1 MDKKEDVD
9 PEDIPYLLH
18 PYPAT
23 LVTTI
28 GKDGKPNVLAV
39 AWIIPV
45 SVDSAQI
52 AMSLRPQRH
61 SYKLLTE
68 TREFVVN
75 IPNFDLAERV
85 VFCGRRSGR
94 GYDKFRETGL
104 TPLKARKVS
113 APIIKECTAHLECK
127 LEKTI
132 KVDDHILCIG
142 KVVAAYASSK
152 CYGSLYDLGQHQP
165 LLHLRG
171 NTFTTT
177 KKEVSEYSVT

>member
-1 MDKKEDVD
+1 MDEKEKVAI
-9 PEDIPYLLH
+9 EDIPYLLH

-28 GKDGKPNVLAV
+28 GENGKPNVLAV

-45 SVDSAQI
+45 SVNPPHI
-52 AMSLRPQRH
+52 AMTLRPQRH

-68 TREFVVN
+68 TREFTVN
-75 IPNFDLAERV
+75 IPDFNLAKQV

-94 GYDKFRETGL
+94 DHDKFKETRL
-104 TPLKARKVS
+104 APTKARKIA
-113 APIIKECTAHLECK
+113 APIIKECIAHLECK
-127 LEKTI
+127 LEKVI
-132 KVDDHILCIG
+132 EIHDHILCIG
-142 KVVAAYASSK
+142 KVMAAYASNK
-152 CYGSLYDLGQHQP
+152 CYRRLYDLSQHQP

-177 KKEVSEYSVT
+177 TRKAVEYSL

>member
-1 MDKKEDVD
+1 MDKKEDVN

-45 SVDSAQI
+45 SVDPPHI

-68 TREFVVN
+68 NREFVVN
-75 IPNFDLAERV
+75 IPNFDLAKQV

-94 GYDKFRETGL
+94 DYDKFRETGL
-104 TPLKARKVS
+104 TPVEARKAS
-113 APIIKECTAHLECK
+113 APIIKECIAHLECR
-127 LEKTI
+127 LEKI
-132 KVDDHILCIG
+132 VKVSDHILCIG
-142 KVVAAYASSK
+142 KVVAAYASNK
-152 CYGSLYDLGQHQP
+152 CYGRHYDLSQHQP

-177 KKEVSEYSVT
+177 TKKAIEYRLT